1 MNEGTWQ
8 SPLAEPRFQFVLVTV
23 LVLFGA
29 MIWLF
34 QHAFADDRDVKG
46 RVLEL
51 QQTADAILYLD
62 EVLTQ
67 SARLGAFTNDPYWQA
82 RYHAHAPRLEQAMDR
97 AIALASGAGA
107 DLERTRD
114 TKQRLI
120 ALELESFAQAR
131 AGRHDAAR
139 DILLGPAYEE
149 DRRAYSDGLTEI
161 RGHLA
166 RQGEDMERRLRRNL
180 MLAGSVLAL
189 LGLVVVSALLVVLQQ
204 LAKRLDLERM
214 LGEISRK
221 LVLSGHDEVDEN
233 VRWVLGRLVSRLQ
246 ARHGYLLR
254 QGGGGASAKSRDW
267 LAPGTSPALV
277 SLMGAR
283 GEPEEAG
290 LIHFSRTKSLPEATC
305 PEKALLTQLGIDS
318 LLGFTLKRDRGVTF
332 FLGFTFR
339 KGRPRWNEAN
349 ETLLRTIA
357 EMIVRVVENKEMG
370 DSLARLATTD
380 SLTGLSNRRHFTE
393 ELAREMRRCQRK
405 QEPSA
410 LLILDMDFFKKVN
423 DAHGHAAGDAVLVH
437 FAACARATLRQ
448 IDLIGRLG
456 GEEFGVILPDT
467 RGDNALVAAER
478 LRKAIETSPT
488 HNEGRVIPI
497 TVSIGVTLLRGQDA
511 SVDQPLSRADRA
523 LYAAKEAGRN
533 NIKSA

>member
-23 LVLFGA
+23 LALFGA

-120 ALELESFAQAR
+120 ALELESFALAR

-180 MLAGSVLAL
+180 LLAGSVLAL

-246 ARHGYLLR
+246 A
-254 QGGGGASAKSRDW
+254 
-267 LAPGTSPALV
+267 LV

-305 PEKALLTQLGIDS
+305 PEKPLLTQLGIDS

-339 KGRPRWNEAN
+339 KGRPRWN
-349 ETLLRTIA
+349 
-357 EMIVRVVENKEMG
+357 
-370 DSLARLATTD
+370 
-380 SLTGLSNRRHFTE
+380 
-393 ELAREMRRCQRK
+393 
-405 QEPSA
+405 
-410 LLILDMDFFKKVN
+410 
-423 DAHGHAAGDAVLVH
+423 
-437 FAACARATLRQ
+437 
-448 IDLIGRLG
+448 
-456 GEEFGVILPDT
+456 
-467 RGDNALVAAER
+467 
-478 LRKAIETSPT
+478 
-488 HNEGRVIPI
+488 
-497 TVSIGVTLLRGQDA
+497 
-511 SVDQPLSRADRA
+511 
-523 LYAAKEAGRN
+523 
-533 NIKSA
+533 